1 MDKVIFKG
9 LNKSKSTAKPVVTS
23 LHGREVVEVVI
34 DRVVL
39 VYLKQEGISYESIK
53 SVKDVVDL
61 EKEHNLLIETRPPLY
76 ERFLDKN
83 KNIRTFVK
91 IGDTVE
97 PNELK
102 SNRAKGP
109 GFVLSSFSLHG
120 VVTNLRFGKLCDKAI
135 IVADVNNESVLSYYL
150 RKVKEDG
157 QNAEI

>member
-9 LNKSKSTAKPVVTS
+9 LNKSNTANKPVVKS
-23 LHGREVVEVVI
+23 LHGREVVEIVVDKI
-34 DRVVL
+34 TL
-39 VYLKQEGISYESIK
+39 VYLKQDGISYESIK
-53 SVKDVVDL
+53 SVQDVVDL
-61 EKEHNLLIETRPPLY
+61 EKEHNLLIETKPPLY
-76 ERFLDKN
+76 ERFLTKD

-102 SNRAKGP
+102 HSKAKGP
-109 GFVLSSFSLHG
+109 GFVLSSFNLNG
-120 VVTNLRFGKLCDKAI
+120 VVRNLRFGKLCDKAI

-157 QNAEI
+157 QDTKV